1 MPCHTEAAV
10 KQLAKS
16 SCTYRSI
23 LHIKLQLRKP
33 LPLCQK
39 RSKGAP
45 FSSYRSGYKSGYDRQ
60 RKNLGT
66 VMVSRFF
73 MASSTLLDSTTYNF
87 LKSQGF
93 SCFLQVRTDWSQ
105 KLELN
110 PNRYSAFGFLIK
122 AHTNILFFIPAS
134 KILASNGFY
143 WFKWLIPLT
152 YASVMLSRI
161 ERYFSLRRSISS
173 IFFRKSRFF
182 VYAIKKL
189 SLLKNG

>member
-1 MPCHTEAAV
+1 M
-10 KQLAKS
+10 KDW
-16 SCTYRSI
+16 
-23 LHIKLQLRKP
+23 
-33 LPLCQK
+33 QK
-39 RSKGAP
+39 RIFEVSKKVSGDQIPVYGAQASFFIVVSVIP
-45 FSSYRSGYKSGYDRQ
+45 FAMA
-60 RKNLGT
+60 L
-66 VMVSRFF
+66 VS
-73 MASSTLLDSTTYNF
+73 
-87 LKSQGF
+87 
-93 SCFLQVRTDWSQ
+93 
-105 KLELN
+105 
-110 PNRYSAFGFLIK
+110 LIQ
-122 AHTNILFFIPAS
+122 FFIPAS